1 MVKILTEEAR
11 CCQETPKSFIR
22 TEPVD
27 QLQVGPTPATSPLF
41 FFFFFFLFHP
51 FLNCI
56 IYYQM
61 QDSEFTRTELLL
73 LYQISVLVPVSTDVI
88 MDRFKEKVIAE

>member
-1 MVKILTEEAR
+1 
-11 CCQETPKSFIR
+11 
-22 TEPVD
+22 
-27 QLQVGPTPATSPLF
+27 
-41 FFFFFFLFHP
+41 
-51 FLNCI
+51 
-56 IYYQM
+56 M